1 MSDNANMQKDGNK
14 LQGFTKIWNGLP
26 MVQFKKN
33 FIIPLIVAM
42 GNVVMDGV
50 PLPDTILG
58 VDHGGH
64 AAGAPAGTAAQNIQR
79 RTRVRRIFSILL
91 AHMDPNSAVYDIL
104 STEYNNDGLLALRYI
119 QQDGIGN
126 IPMSV
131 AQRTRLTKRWDN
143 FTIQSENIKI
153 SLNTIAELG
162 NKIRTL
168 AKEFD
173 PPQNNLDMYGKFSEE
188 VASVTTTSYEV
199 LNAIKYLQIPSAQE
213 RRNGQT
219 AQAAQVAEEEEQPA
233 ADDVEDDESDADSK
247 YDAQFAAVEGDENDY
262 HEW

>member
-1 MSDNANMQKDGNK
+1 MSDNANVQKDGNK

-64 AAGAPAGTAAQNIQR
+64 HANAPNGTAAQVIQR
-79 RTRVRRIFSILL
+79 RTRIRRIFAILL
-91 AHMDPNSAVYDIL
+91 AHMDPNSAVYNTL
-104 STEYNNDGLLALRYI
+104 STEYDNDGLIALRYI
-119 QQDGIGN
+119 QEDGVGN
-126 IPMSV
+126 IPMSS
-131 AQRTRLTKRWDN
+131 AQRSKLQKRWDN
-143 FTIQSENIKI
+143 FTVQSENIKI

-162 NKIRTL
+162 NKISTF

-173 PPQNNLDMYGKFSEE
+173 PPSLY
-188 VASVTTTSYEV
+188 
-199 LNAIKYLQIPSAQE
+199 IKRI
-213 RRNGQT
+213 
-219 AQAAQVAEEEEQPA
+219 
-233 ADDVEDDESDADSK
+233 
-247 YDAQFAAVEGDENDY
+247 
-262 HEW
+262 